1 VRISKAALDASDRSR
16 YNDNFVGQTPM
27 KTQQPVMSAVR
38 ERERVVRILGGD
50 SNFYVEVRNDGLETL
65 AG

>member
-1 VRISKAALDASDRSR
+1 
-16 YNDNFVGQTPM
+16 M